1 MIKKWLIIPQSSVN
15 IVTSVRYS
23 SHFMSFEAF
32 HSKSHEKNHTLLQSP
47 SSSQHS
53 SPVIGFL
60 HGVLGNKRNWRTP
73 AKTFI
78 QQNPQYSAF
87 TADLRGHGDSN
98 HISRHSTSNGEK
110 NSVRSCANDLNH
122 LFQSKDFHNHFPDV
136 SSSSVVDNSRFILCG
151 HSFAGKVVLEYLNHL
166 SHGTEKGTSAITHGK
181 KRKNVA
187 FTTFVL
193 DSIPDIFDEHISE
206 KEQKN
211 QNSVFNVLTIME
223 KGPKSYPTKQAAID
237 YLEKEHH
244 LSTFISQWLLMNLYP
259 VMGHDQGNGGGK
271 QVAKEWRFAY
281 DMNGIMEMFNDF
293 RGLNY
298 WDLLEN
304 FNQGSESTAG
314 EKGKIVFIRAGKN
327 ALWRKGEADVRL
339 TEICQKNPHIH
350 YVTMPHVGH
359 WLHAEDLLGLLKIM
373 STYLPSS
380 SSSTSMKR

>member
-1 MIKKWLIIPQSSVN
+1 
-15 IVTSVRYS
+15 
-23 SHFMSFEAF
+23 MSFEAF
-32 HSKSHEKNHTLLQSP
+32 HPKSLEKTHA
-47 SSSQHS
+47 SSS
-53 SPVIGFL
+53 SPHTTHVVGFL

-78 QQNPQYSAF
+78 QQNPQYSGF

-98 HISRHSTSNGEK
+98 QLSRHSSSNGEK
-110 NSVRSCANDLNH
+110 NTVRSCAVDLHH
-122 LFQSKDFHNHFPDV
+122 LLQSKDLHNHFPQLV
-136 SSSSVVDNSRFILCG
+136 SSSLADNSKFVLCG

-166 SHGTEKGTSAITHGK
+166 SQGNDNHTSTHSSHGK
-181 KRKNVA
+181 RRKNVA

-193 DSIPDIFDEHISE
+193 DSIPDIFDEHVSE
-206 KEQKN
+206 KEQTN
-211 QNSVFNVLTIME
+211 PNSVFNVLTIME
-223 KGPKSYPTKQAAID
+223 RAPKSYPTKQAAVE

-259 VMGHDQGNGGGK
+259 VMEIDKNGK
-271 QVAKEWRFAY
+271 QVTKEWRFSY

-293 RGLNY
+293 RGLDY

-304 FNQGSESTAG
+304 FNQGNESVG

-327 ALWRKGEADVRL
+327 ALWRKGEADSRL
-339 TEICQKNPHIH
+339 TEICQKNPHVH

-373 STYLPSS
+373 SPYLPVESS
-380 SSSTSMKR
+380 SSASAKR